1 MAPFIANDPSHK
13 ELYEIGL
20 DLSKVSEEEQKYSL
34 HENIPWPAVDGCEA
48 FKEFMMRH
56 YDLMQNLGIKIMQHI
71 AEGFGK

>member
-34 HENIPWPAVDGCEA
+34 HENTPWPAVDGCEG
-48 FKEFMMRH
+48 FKKFMMRH
-56 YDLMQNLGIKIMQHI
+56 YDMM
-71 AEGFGK
+71 